1 MVSQTLPAIHPTDKS
16 GDFLRKTV
24 KRASMSAEPLLV
36 FADEPISLAQALN
49 YLQNA
54 GKLQNFVIEILRQHL
69 IEQEIERRE
78 DLEVS
83 SEIVEQAVID
93 FRLQNQLTEPEKFKE
108 WLAAQNL
115 DYVTFHK
122 RISANFKMEALRS
135 KIAER
140 RLSEYFIEKKL
151 VLDKIVLS
159 RIVVDSK
166 ELAEELCAQIEEG
179 ESFES
184 LAQEYS
190 LAEDR
195 IFKGMMGLVSRGA
208 MPDQLRSLVDKSS
221 EGEVIGPL
229 EFAGSWGIFRVEKF
243 QPASLE
249 DRQIKQGLEA
259 ELFEQWIAEK
269 LRTTPIKLQVN

>member
-1 MVSQTLPAIHPTDKS
+1 
-16 GDFLRKTV
+16 
-24 KRASMSAEPLLV
+24 MSAEPLLV

-122 RISANFKMEALRS
+122 RVSANFKMEALRS
-135 KIAER
+135 KIAEG
-140 RLSEYFIEKKL
+140 RLSEYFIERKL
-151 VLDKIVLS
+151 ILDKIVLS

-179 ESFES
+179 ESFEN

-190 LAEDR
+190 LADDR

-229 EFAGSWGIFRVEKF
+229 AFEGSWGIFRVEKF

-259 ELFEQWIAEK
+259 ELFEQWIAER